1 MLDRG
6 SGNEVFHSCDDV
18 RKSHIMTSLLLYRTR
33 RVASLVSWFVIQVRS
48 GEKKVVDAILNDFLL
63 PFINHCPIQ
72 KIFKSIKVYTFKI
85 YQSFFPLNQFMKNN
99 I

>member
-48 GEKKVVDAILNDFLL
+48 MKVDLVR
-63 PFINHCPIQ
+63 
-72 KIFKSIKVYTFKI
+72 KR
-85 YQSFFPLNQFMKNN
+85 
-99 I
+99 